1 MFTTSVGASSSVK
14 SADYYLVKFN
24 RLIVWILLA
33 LIVVLI
39 VSGYGLTKPT
49 LINMLTFGLIDHQT
63 AFDLHSLLDLPLF
76 ILLTIH
82 VLIEVKLSLMRWGF
96 KNWRLLNS
104 LILLLGSV
112 CLLLVLYIELR
123 A

>member
-1 MFTTSVGASSSVK
+1 MK

-24 RLIVWILLA
+24 RLIVWIQLA

-49 LINMLTFGLIDHQT
+49 LINTLTFGLIDHQT